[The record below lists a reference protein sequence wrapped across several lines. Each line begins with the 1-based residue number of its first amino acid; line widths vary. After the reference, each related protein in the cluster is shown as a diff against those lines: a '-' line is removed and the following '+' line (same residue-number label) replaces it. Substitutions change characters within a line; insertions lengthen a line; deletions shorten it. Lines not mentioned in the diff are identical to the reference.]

1 MSENNFL
8 IIYVKRRRDNRSLNH
23 INGIFEIVQ
32 VVRTVRTICEC
43 ICSGLYTSSGTSCS
57 LCIVSGRGRH
67 ISHKDSFQRTNIN
80 THLKR
85 CRTAQHIDMLIFE
98 IVLIS
103 VCFLRTKLC
112 RVLLCN
118 HIRHIEMTINVMIV
132 IVFQRI
138 LKVIFRQMTI
148 TLRIATSAI
157 KIEWRYHLTLV
168 TFIKLFNGSNRNSIC

>member
-1 MSENNFL
+1 M
-8 IIYVKRRRDNRSLNH
+8 
-23 INGIFEIVQ
+23 
-32 VVRTVRTICEC
+32 RTVRTICEC

-57 LCIVSGRGRH
+57 LCIVCRRGRH
-67 ISHKDSFQRTNIN
+67 ISHKDSFQRANVN
-80 THLKR
+80 AHLKR
-85 CRTAQHIDMLIFE
+85 RRTAQYIDMLILE
-98 IVLIS
+98 IILIS
-103 VCFLRTKLC
+103 VCFLRAKLC

-157 KIEWRYHLTLV
+157 KIERCYHLTLV
-168 TFIKLFNGSNRNSIC
+168 TLIKFFNGSNCDSIC